1 MISASSTEVI
11 CMYLPINT
19 STSLQKRQVIGQIL
33 MPEQIFVLYFENRN
47 ALEQLIRIVKC
58 YNV

>member
-19 STSLQKRQVIGQIL
+19 STSLQKWQVIGQIL

>member
-33 MPEQIFVLYFENRN
+33 KPEQIFVLYFENRN
-47 ALEQLIRIVKC
+47 ALELFNTYR
-58 YNV
+58 